1 MGYANPGNLALRV
14 RRIVVLV
21 RRRGSA
27 AMETAKAEK
36 TVRIA
41 KVIAGYVRDFDVLEI
56 MKNMKKNFKDSTE
69 YKYFLK
75 KKAFTLVE
83 LIVVVLILGIG
94 TAMFYSVLSMNWMAS
109 EQHITRSDMWQELNR
124 VVETAN
130 ADGRRSNLITVSNP
144 LSVIFSD
151 NNGTVIATY
160 TITAGGLIQRDTGT
174 GPVTLSE
181 KADQTNSSFV
191 INGRSVIM
199 TLVLQENV
207 MGDPVQARTSVE
219 IFPRN

>member
-14 RRIVVLV
+14 QWIVVLV

-27 AMETAKAEK
+27 AMEAAKAEK

-41 KVIAGYVRDFDVLEI
+41 KMIAGYVRDFDVLEI
-56 MKNMKKNFKDSTE
+56 MKNMKKRIKDSSD
-69 YKYFLK
+69 KYFVQ

>member
-1 MGYANPGNLALRV
+1 
-14 RRIVVLV
+14 
-21 RRRGSA
+21 
-27 AMETAKAEK
+27 
-36 TVRIA
+36 
-41 KVIAGYVRDFDVLEI
+41 
-56 MKNMKKNFKDSTE
+56 
-69 YKYFLK
+69 
-75 KKAFTLVE
+75 
-83 LIVVVLILGIG
+83 
-94 TAMFYSVLSMNWMAS
+94 MAS

>member
-14 RRIVVLV
+14 QWIVVLV

-27 AMETAKAEK
+27 AMEAAKAEK

-41 KVIAGYVRDFDVLEI
+41 KMIAGYVRDFDVLEI
-56 MKNMKKNFKDSTE
+56 MKNMKKRIKDSSD
-69 YKYFLK
+69 KYFVQ
-75 KKAFTLVE
+75 KKAFTLAD
-83 LIVVVLILGIG
+83 LILGIG

-191 INGRSVIM
+191 INGRKM
-199 TLVLQENV
+199 
-207 MGDPVQARTSVE
+207 
-219 IFPRN
+219 